1 MRARNDGVYP
11 VKPSPIFNWSAA
23 VDFAVMKLLPL
34 VLAAALV
41 PAIAHAQAP
50 PKIQVAVDAEG
61 TPDAAAKLADEVKKG
76 LATEKDVEVVP
87 RVDARRVVRMIVSA
101 ANGVYGVSLL
111 VTEQYDRPTLMV
123 LGIEDDD
130 LAGRMMMLQIV
141 NEHQGFA
148 GRDLAELG
156 RQIVAAL
163 DDGLFKTLRRLR
175 Q

>member
-1 MRARNDGVYP
+1 MR
-11 VKPSPIFNWSAA
+11 
-23 VDFAVMKLLPL
+23 LLPF
-34 VLAAALV
+34 VLMTAALA

-50 PKIQVAVDAEG
+50 PKIQVAIDAEG
-61 TPDAAAKLADEVKKG
+61 APDAAAKLADEVTKG
-76 LATEKDVEVVP
+76 LATETDVDVVP
-87 RVDARRVVRMIVSA
+87 RVDARRVVRLIVSA
-101 ANGVYGVSLL
+101 SDGVYGVSLL

-156 RQIVAAL
+156 RQVVASL

>member
-1 MRARNDGVYP
+1 
-11 VKPSPIFNWSAA
+11 
-23 VDFAVMKLLPL
+23 MKLLPF
-34 VLAAALV
+34 VVACALL
-41 PAIAHAQAP
+41 PAVASAQAP
-50 PKIQVAVDAEG
+50 PKIQIAIDVDGPA
-61 TPDAAAKLADEVKKG
+61 DVAAKLGGEVRKG
-76 LATEKDVEVVP
+76 LATEQDVEVVS
-87 RVDARRVVRMIVSA
+87 RVDARRVVRLIVSA
-101 ANGVYGVSLL
+101 SDGVYGVSLL

-148 GRDLAELG
+148 GRNLADLG
-156 RQIVAAL
+156 RQIVASL

>member
-1 MRARNDGVYP
+1 TPA
-11 VKPSPIFNWSAA
+11 
-23 VDFAVMKLLPL
+23 MKLTAILLAGL
-34 VLAAALV
+34 VLVV
-41 PAIAHAQAP
+41 PSARAQAP
-50 PKIQVAVDAEG
+50 DRIQVALDVEGPGDAVSQVS
-61 TPDAAAKLADEVKKG
+61 DEVKKG
-76 LATEKDVEVVP
+76 LAAEKDVDLVS
-87 RVDARRVVRMIVSA
+87 RVDARRVVRLIVTP
-101 ANGVYGVSLL
+101 ANGVYAVSLL
-111 VTEQYDRPTLMV
+111 VTERYDRPTLMV

-163 DDGLFKTLRRLR
+163 DDGVFKTLRRLR

>member
-1 MRARNDGVYP
+1 MMLLSLAV
-11 VKPSPIFNWSAA
+11 AA
-23 VDFAVMKLLPL
+23 TLFAPEQTRTQTPTAIQIAIDVEG
-34 VLAAALV
+34 
-41 PAIAHAQAP
+41 PA
-50 PKIQVAVDAEG
+50 
-61 TPDAAAKLADEVKKG
+61 DAASKLTEEVRNG
-76 LATEKDVEVVP
+76 LATVKDVAVIP
-87 RVDARRVVRMIVSA
+87 RVDARRVVRLIVSVS
-101 ANGVYGVSLL
+101 NGVYGVSLL

-141 NEHQGFA
+141 NEHEGFA

-156 RQIVAAL
+156 RQIVASL

>member
-1 MRARNDGVYP
+1 
-11 VKPSPIFNWSAA
+11 
-23 VDFAVMKLLPL
+23 MKLLPF
-34 VLAAALV
+34 VVACALL
-41 PAIAHAQAP
+41 PAVASAQVP
-50 PKIQVAVDAEG
+50 PKIQIAIDVDGPA
-61 TPDAAAKLADEVKKG
+61 DVAAKLGGEVRKG
-76 LATEKDVEVVP
+76 LATEQDVEVVS
-87 RVDARRVVRMIVSA
+87 RVDARRVVRLIVSA
-101 ANGVYGVSLL
+101 SDGVYGVSLL

-156 RQIVAAL
+156 RQVLASL

>member
-1 MRARNDGVYP
+1 
-11 VKPSPIFNWSAA
+11 
-23 VDFAVMKLLPL
+23 MKLLSVVTAA
-34 VLAAALV
+34 VLASGALLRAQ
-41 PAIAHAQAP
+41 PPHAPQT
-50 PKIQVAVDAEG
+50 IQVAIEVDG
-61 TPDAAAKLADEVKKG
+61 PSDAAARLGDEVKKG
-76 LATEKDVEVVP
+76 LATEQDVEVIS
-87 RVDARRVVRMIVSA
+87 RVDARRIVRLIVTASS
-101 ANGVYGVSLL
+101 GVYGVSLL

-130 LAGRMMMLQIV
+130 LANRMMMLQIV

-156 RQIVAAL
+156 RQIVASL

>member
-1 MRARNDGVYP
+1 
-11 VKPSPIFNWSAA
+11 
-23 VDFAVMKLLPL
+23 MKLMLLL
-34 VLAAALV
+34 VAAAMAF
-41 PAIAHAQAP
+41 PMAARAQSA
-50 PKIQVAVDAEG
+50 PKIEVALDVEG
-61 TPDAAAKLADEVKKG
+61 PADAASTLGDDVRKG
-76 LATEKDVEVVP
+76 LASEADVSVVS
-87 RVDARRVVRMIVSA
+87 RVDARRVVRLIVTPS
-101 ANGVYGVSLL
+101 NGVYGVSLL

-148 GRDLAELG
+148 GRDVAELA

-163 DDGLFKTLRRLR
+163 DDGLFKTLRTLR

>member
-1 MRARNDGVYP
+1 MR
-11 VKPSPIFNWSAA
+11 
-23 VDFAVMKLLPL
+23 LLSL
-34 VLAAALV
+34 VLALAVA

-50 PKIQVAVDAEG
+50 PKIQVAIDVEG
-61 TPDAAAKLADEVKKG
+61 VPDAAARLADEVKKG
-76 LATEKDVEVVP
+76 LATEPDVAVVS
-87 RVDARRVVRMIVSA
+87 RVDARRVIRLIVSA
-101 ANGVYGVSLL
+101 SGGIYGVSLL

-156 RQIVAAL
+156 RQIVASL